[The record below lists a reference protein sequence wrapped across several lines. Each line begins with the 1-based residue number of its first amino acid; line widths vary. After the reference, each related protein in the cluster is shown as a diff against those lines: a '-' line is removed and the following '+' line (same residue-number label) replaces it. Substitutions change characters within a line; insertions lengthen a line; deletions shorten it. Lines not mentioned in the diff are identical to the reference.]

1 MSTVAAHAGQV
12 PAHDPYAH
20 RYLIAAAVSVAS
32 MLQVIDTS
40 IVNVAIPNMMGSLGA
55 TIDEISLVSTGY
67 IVASVIVIPLTG
79 WLADFFGRRRYFAGS
94 ILLFTAAS
102 FFCGTARSLDA
113 LVMWRIIQGI
123 GGGALLSTSQA
134 ILYEAF
140 PKEEGGKGLALWGL
154 GVMVGPTLGPTLGGW
169 LTDNYSWPWIFFINV
184 PLGVIA
190 ALMVMAYVKDSA
202 GAVSARGRAVDW
214 TGIALLTASV
224 GALQWMLER
233 GEHYD
238 WFDSRL
244 VVTLLVVSVV
254 GGAALVWRELTTEHP
269 VIDFRLLKQTQF
281 TVGTIMGIILGAGL
295 MGSVFV
301 LPIFLQSNL
310 RMTAWQTGMVLLP
323 GALAT
328 AVAMTAVG
336 RLSSKMDNRIL
347 VVIGAVLFGGAM
359 WDLSH
364 LTTQSGPHDFFWPL
378 ILRGFGLGLMFIPL
392 TNLTMAEVSQEDM
405 AQGSGLYNFFRQ
417 LGGSFSI
424 AVMASLL
431 TRFAQEKYAMLVP
444 HVSMYDALTR
454 QRLAGMAAAM
464 TARGMDPFTAQK
476 QAIALLQRTVQA
488 QASVLAFEK
497 IYLMSGAILVGSLPL
512 LLLFRTGRPGH
523 KVEIAGE

>member
-1 MSTVAAHAGQV
+1 MSTAAASIDA
-12 PAHDPYAH
+12 AHDPYAH

-55 TIDEISLVSTGY
+55 TIDEISLVSTAY

-113 LVMWRIIQGI
+113 LVVWRIIQGI

-140 PKEEGGKGLALWGL
+140 PKEEVGKGLALWGL

-184 PLGVIA
+184 PLGIVA
-190 ALMVMAYVKDSA
+190 ALMVMAYVRDTSA
-202 GAVSARGRAVDW
+202 ATARGRAVDW
-214 TGIALLTASV
+214 TGIVLLTISV

-233 GEHYD
+233 GERYD

-244 VVTLLVVSVV
+244 IITLLVVSVV
-254 GGAALVWRELTTEHP
+254 GGALLVWRELAVKYP
-269 VIDFRLLKQTQF
+269 VIDFRLLKQVQF
-281 TVGTIMGIILGAGL
+281 TVGTVMGIILGAGL

-301 LPIFLQSNL
+301 LPIFLQNNL

-328 AVAMTAVG
+328 AVAMSMVG
-336 RLSSKMDNRIL
+336 RLSSAMDNRIL
-347 VVIGAVLFGGAM
+347 VVFGTALFGWAM

-364 LTTQSGPHDFFWPL
+364 LTTQSGTHDFFWPL
-378 ILRGFGLGLMFIPL
+378 ILRGFGLGMMFIPL
-392 TNLTMAEVSQEDM
+392 TNLTMAEVEQEDM
-405 AQGSGLYNFFRQ
+405 AQASGLYNFFRQ

-424 AVMASLL
+424 AVMASAL
-431 TRFAQEKYAMLVP
+431 TRFTQEKYAVLVP
-444 HVSMYDALTR
+444 HISMYDAGTR
-454 QRLAGMAAAM
+454 QRIAGMTGAM
-464 TARGMDPFTAQK
+464 VSRGMDPFTAQR
-476 QAIALLQRTVQA
+476 QALTMLERTVMA

-497 IYLMSGAILVGSLPL
+497 IYLLSGAILVVSAPL
-512 LLLFRTGRPGH
+512 LILFRTGRPGH
-523 KVEIAGE
+523 KVEMVGE

>member
-1 MSTVAAHAGQV
+1 
-12 PAHDPYAH
+12 
-20 RYLIAAAVSVAS
+20 

-102 FFCGTARSLDA
+102 LFCGTARSLDA
-113 LVMWRIIQGI
+113 LILWRIVQGI

-140 PKEEGGKGLALWGL
+140 PKEEVGKGLALWGL

-190 ALMVMAYVKDSA
+190 ALMVVAYVRDTSA
-202 GAVSARGRAVDW
+202 ATARGRAIDLP
-214 TGIALLTASV
+214 GIALLTVSV

-233 GEHYD
+233 GERYD

-244 VVTLLVVSVV
+244 VVMLAAVALV
-254 GGAALVWRELTTEHP
+254 GGVMLVWRELTTDHP
-269 VIDFRLLKQTQF
+269 VIDFRLLKQAQF
-281 TVGTIMGIILGAGL
+281 TVGTLMGIILGAGL

-310 RMTAWQTGMVLLP
+310 RMTAWQTGVVLLP

-328 AVAMTAVG
+328 AVAMTLVG
-336 RLSSKMDNRIL
+336 RLSSQMDNRIL
-347 VVIGAVLFGGAM
+347 VVFGTALFGWAM

-378 ILRGFGLGLMFIPL
+378 ILRGFGLGMMFIPL
-392 TNLTMAEVSQEDM
+392 TNLTMAEVGQDDM
-405 AQGSGLYNFFRQ
+405 AQASGLYNFFRQ

-424 AVMASLL
+424 AVMASAL
-431 TRFAQEKYAMLVP
+431 TRFTQEKYAMLVP
-444 HVSMYDALTR
+444 HVSMYDATTR
-454 QRLAGMAAAM
+454 QRVAGMVGAM
-464 TARGMDPFTAQK
+464 TARGMDAFTAQK
-476 QAIALLQRTVQA
+476 QAIALLMRTVQA
-488 QASVLAFEK
+488 QASVLAFER
-497 IYLMSGAILVGSLPL
+497 IYLLSGAILVGALPL

>member
-1 MSTVAAHAGQV
+1 MSTVAMRMPGAAE
-12 PAHDPYAH
+12 DPYAH

-79 WLADFFGRRRYFAGS
+79 WLGDYFGRRRYFAGS

-113 LVMWRIIQGI
+113 LVVWRIIQGV

-140 PKEEGGKGLALWGL
+140 PKEEVGKGLALWGL

-169 LTDNYSWPWIFFINV
+169 LTDNWSWPWIFFINV
-184 PLGVIA
+184 PLGIIA
-190 ALMVMAYVKDSA
+190 ALMVMAYVRDSA
-202 GAVSARGRAVDW
+202 GGGASRGQRVDW
-214 TGIALLTASV
+214 TGIVLLTVSV

-233 GEHYD
+233 GERYD

-244 VVTLLVVSVV
+244 VIGLLVVSVA
-254 GGAALVWRELTTEHP
+254 GGATLVWRELTVKHP
-269 VIDFRLLKQTQF
+269 VIDFRLLKQVQF

-310 RMTAWQTGMVLLP
+310 HMTAWQTGIVLLP

-328 AVAMTAVG
+328 AVAMTVVG
-336 RLSSKMDNRIL
+336 RLSSQMDNRIL
-347 VVIGAVLFGGAM
+347 VVVGTALFGWAM

-392 TNLTMAEVSQEDM
+392 TNLTMAEVSQADM
-405 AQGSGLYNFFRQ
+405 SQASGLYNFFRQ

-424 AVMASLL
+424 AVMASAL
-431 TRFAQEKYAMLVP
+431 TRFTMEKYAVLVP
-444 HVSMYDALTR
+444 HISLYDAATR
-454 QRLAGMAAAM
+454 QRIDGMAAAM
-464 TARGMDPFTAQK
+464 TARGMDPFTAHK
-476 QAIALLQRTVQA
+476 QAIAMLMRSVQA

-497 IYLMSGAILVGSLPL
+497 IYLLSGAILVVSAPL

-523 KVEIAGE
+523 KVEMVGE

>member
-1 MSTVAAHAGQV
+1 MSARQTQ
-12 PAHDPYAH
+12 AHDPYAH

-113 LVMWRIIQGI
+113 LVVWRIIQGI

-140 PKEEGGKGLALWGL
+140 PKEEVGKGLALWGL

-190 ALMVMAYVKDSA
+190 ALMVMAYVRDTSA
-202 GAVSARGRAVDW
+202 ATARGRAVDW
-214 TGIALLTASV
+214 TGIALLTVSV

-244 VVTLLVVSVV
+244 VVTLAVVALV
-254 GGAALVWRELTTEHP
+254 GGTALVWRELTTDHP
-269 VIDFRLLKQTQF
+269 VIDFRMLKQVQF

-301 LPIFLQSNL
+301 LPIFLQGNL

-328 AVAMTAVG
+328 AVAMSLVG
-336 RLSSKMDNRIL
+336 RLTSKLDNRIL
-347 VVIGAVLFGGAM
+347 VVVGAVLFGWAM

-364 LTTQSGPHDFFWPL
+364 LTTQSGTHDFFVPL

-392 TNLTMAEVSQEDM
+392 TNLTMAEIPQADM

-417 LGGSFSI
+417 LGGSFGI
-424 AVMASLL
+424 AAIATLLSRYTAQFKAILAEHVTTTDPTSLARLNQL
-431 TRFAQEKYAMLVP
+431 TQAMVARGA
-444 HVSMYDALTR
+444 DAGTAR
-454 QRLAGMAAAM
+454 QRAFM
-464 TARGMDPFTAQK
+464 
-476 QAIALLQRTVQA
+476 LLDR
-488 QASVLAFEK
+488 
-497 IYLMSGAILVGSLPL
+497 
-512 LLLFRTGRPGH
+512 
-523 KVEIAGE
+523 

>member
-1 MSTVAAHAGQV
+1 MSAVAASGRGA
-12 PAHDPYAH
+12 ADDPYAH

-113 LVMWRIIQGI
+113 LVAWRIVQGI

-140 PKEEGGKGLALWGL
+140 PKEEVGKGLALWGL

-169 LTDNYSWPWIFFINV
+169 LTDNYSWPWIFFINL

-190 ALMVMAYVKDSA
+190 ALMVMAYVRDSA
-202 GAVSARGRAVDW
+202 AAVSARGRAVDW
-214 TGIALLTASV
+214 TGIALLTVSV

-233 GEHYD
+233 GERYE
-238 WFDSRL
+238 WFGSRL
-244 VVTLLVVSVV
+244 IVALLVVSVV
-254 GGAALVWRELTTEHP
+254 GGVLLVWRELTVEHP
-269 VIDFRLLKQTQF
+269 VIDFRLLKQVQF
-281 TVGTIMGIILGAGL
+281 TVGTLMGIILGAGL

-328 AVAMTAVG
+328 AVAMSLVG
-336 RLSSKMDNRIL
+336 RLSSAMDNRIL
-347 VVIGAVLFGGAM
+347 VVFGTALFGWAM

-378 ILRGFGLGLMFIPL
+378 ILRGFGLGMMFIPL
-392 TNLTMAEVSQEDM
+392 TNLTMAEVSQGDM
-405 AQGSGLYNFFRQ
+405 AQASGLYNFFRQ

-424 AVMASLL
+424 AVMASAL
-431 TRFAQEKYAMLVP
+431 TRFTMEKYAVLVP
-444 HVSMYDALTR
+444 HVSMLDAVTR
-454 QRLAGMAAAM
+454 QRVDGMTAAM
-464 TARGMDPFTAQK
+464 VARGMDAFTAQK
-476 QAIALLQRTVQA
+476 QAVLMLQRTVQA

-497 IYLMSGAILVGSLPL
+497 IYLLSGAILVGAVPL

-523 KVEIAGE
+523 KVEMVGE